1 MHHGEICHAHPNG
14 GSMHLN
20 MHPADVKTVVEAG
33 WGERHPFA
41 RENWWW
47 NLICQIPARFT
58 LLYGPRDEKELEVMK
73 DVIKAAAWW
82 MSGVDSKSIEDSWS

>member
-1 MHHGEICHAHPNG
+1 MGRTPPLCSRE
-14 GSMHLN
+14 L
-20 MHPADVKTVVEAG
+20 VVESDM
-33 WGERHPFA
+33 FK
-41 RENWWW
+41 
-47 NLICQIPARFT
+47 

>member
-41 RENWWW
+41 HENWWW
-47 NLICQIPARFT
+47 NLICQVPARFT

>member
-1 MHHGEICHAHPNG
+1 
-14 GSMHLN
+14 MHLN

-47 NLICQIPARFT
+47 NLICQVPARFT